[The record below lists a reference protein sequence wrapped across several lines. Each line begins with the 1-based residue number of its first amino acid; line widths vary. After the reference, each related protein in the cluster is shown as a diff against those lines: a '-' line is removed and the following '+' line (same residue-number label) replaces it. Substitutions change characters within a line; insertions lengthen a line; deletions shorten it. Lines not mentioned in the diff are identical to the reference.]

1 MFAVCP
7 ELKSMLYAFSKSGLS
22 SKKPTSGERDSMSDE
37 VKKYNEVFEVRLTP
51 GNSGDDPEA
60 PNWEVWEI
68 KADSEEFA
76 CDNLTQTEAQAM
88 ADMWTKKRDEA
99 EAEP

>member
-1 MFAVCP
+1 
-7 ELKSMLYAFSKSGLS
+7 MLYAFSKSGLS
-22 SKKPTSGERDSMSDE
+22 SKKPTSGEIDSMSDE

-68 KADSEEFA
+68 KADGEEIA
-76 CDNLTQTEAQAM
+76 CDNRKTSRRPAPGRACNPVCWPGH
-88 ADMWTKKRDEA
+88 AA
-99 EAEP
+99 